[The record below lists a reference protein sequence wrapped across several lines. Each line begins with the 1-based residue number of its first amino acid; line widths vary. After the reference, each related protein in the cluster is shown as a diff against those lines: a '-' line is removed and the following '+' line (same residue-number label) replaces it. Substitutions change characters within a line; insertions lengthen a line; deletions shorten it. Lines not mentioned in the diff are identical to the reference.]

1 MNALEINYK
10 EIHTYSGQE
19 DAHFE
24 TIASSIFILFNLWF
38 QTMRSQNFRNFFF
51 YINSTLLVPFG

>member
-1 MNALEINYK
+1 MFFFFNSMNALEINYK
-10 EIHTYSGQE
+10 EIYRFSGQE

-24 TIASSIFILFNLWF
+24 TIAGSIFILFNFWF

-51 YINSTLLVPFG
+51 A